1 MRVAV
6 YDFRPDEEKYF
17 ARFSREYGQEIVPLK
32 ATPYMDTVHLADG
45 CDALSIITS
54 SPITPEMLD
63 EYKKMGI
70 RLISTRTI
78 GYEHIDYKYAAKIG
92 IAAANI
98 SYPPEGV
105 AEYAIMMML
114 MALRRI
120 KHLMYRNL
128 GQDYTMKDMCG
139 RQLNELTVGVIGTG
153 AIGST
158 VVKDLQGFGCRILA
172 SSRHEKD
179 ELKGMCEYVGL
190 DTLLGESDVVS
201 LHLASDRSTYHII
214 NKDTL
219 ARMKDGA
226 VLVNTARGSL
236 VDSAA
241 LIEALE
247 SGKVSAAALDLVEGD
262 REIYY
267 RDQKYKMVLNHEM
280 AILNQMPNV
289 LMLSHMAF
297 YTEEAVRAMVQNS
310 LLSCKLF
317 EEGKPIPWRVN

>member
-6 YDFRPDEEKYF
+6 YDFREDEKDYF
-17 ARFSREYGQEIVPLK
+17 ERFSREYGQEIVPLK

-54 SPITPEMLD
+54 SPVTPEMLD
-63 EYKKMGI
+63 EYGRMGVK
-70 RLISTRTI
+70 LISTRTI
-78 GYEHIDYKYAAKIG
+78 GYEHIDYKYAAKLG
-92 IAAANI
+92 IVVANI

-114 MALRRI
+114 MALRKI

-128 GQDYTMKDMCG
+128 GQDYTMKDICG

-153 AIGST
+153 EIGST
-158 VVKDLQGFGCRILA
+158 VIKDLQGFGCRVLA
-172 SSRHEKD
+172 VSRHEKE
-179 ELKGMCEYVGL
+179 ELKGLAEYV
-190 DTLLGESDVVS
+190 DMNTLLAESDVVT
-201 LHLASDRSTYHII
+201 LHLSSNRSTFHIMDRDAFAKMKDRS
-214 NKDTL
+214 
-219 ARMKDGA
+219 
-226 VLVNTARGSL
+226 VLVNTARGDL
-236 VDSAA
+236 VDSSA
-241 LIEALE
+241 LIGALE
-247 SGKVSAAALDLVEGD
+247 SGHLSAAALDLVEGD

-267 RDQKYKMVLNHEM
+267 RDQKYRLVLNHEM

-310 LLSCKLF
+310 LLSCRLF
-317 EEGKPIPWRVN
+317 ETGQPIPWRKN